1 MVKNPYLLIK
11 QSLDRNGIDYQELE
25 HEPVYTSKQAA
36 EVRGESLD
44 EGAKSLVLK
53 IGNSFIL
60 VVLPGSKR
68 LSSKK
73 VKDLFNVSEFRFARP
88 EEVVSVMGCEIG
100 ACFPFGSLVNLKT
113 YVDKTLADNE
123 YICFNPGVHHK
134 TIKMKF
140 ADYQKIIPFEIIDI
154 AE

>member
-88 EEVVSVMGCEIG
+88 EEVVSVM
-100 ACFPFGSLVNLKT
+100 
-113 YVDKTLADNE
+113 
-123 YICFNPGVHHK
+123 
-134 TIKMKF
+134 
-140 ADYQKIIPFEIIDI
+140 
-154 AE
+154 